1 MRIGDAA
8 RRLNLHPQTLRRW
21 EREGRTPKARRN
33 RSTGQRQ
40 YQEEDVQQLEK
51 LIFSKAS

>member
-1 MRIGDAA
+1 VRIGDAA

-33 RSTGQRQ
+33 RLTGQRQ